1 MNKIFSILSDW
12 SDKLFSTLLER
23 KTRRMEELD
32 KIATAVDEHYK
43 PEKTLTQK
51 INELSEDK
59 LLDIEFGENRDTL
72 YRFNPPL
79 IMNDAHQWKTKAEMY
94 RAKYPVRI
102 RPYIKIKQMEIV
114 QKRWKQR
121 ESNPSCPPATE
132 REEELAIR
140 NERERKRIDESNNA
154 IIAGGLG
161 LPAVIIATDDSNF
174 NRSSDSCDSSSSS
187 SDSYDSGSCDS
198 SSND

>member
-43 PEKTLTQK
+43 PEKTLAQK

-72 YRFNPPL
+72 YRFDPPL

-102 RPYIKIKQMEIV
+102 RPFIKIKQMEIV

-132 REEELAIR
+132 REEEIAIR
-140 NERERKRIDESNNA
+140 IQRERKRRDDANNA

-161 LPAVIIATDDSNF
+161 LPAVIIATDDSSF
-174 NRSSDSCDSSSSS
+174 NRSDDTCDSYS

>member
-1 MNKIFSILSDW
+1 MNKIFSILSNW

-43 PEKTLTQK
+43 PEKTLAQK

-132 REEELAIR
+132 REEEIAIR
-140 NERERKRIDESNNA
+140 NERERKRRDDANNA

-161 LPAVIIATDDSNF
+161 LPAVIIATDDSSF
-174 NRSSDSCDSSSSS
+174 NRSDDTCDSYS

>member
-43 PEKTLTQK
+43 PEKTLAQK

-59 LLDIEFGENRDTL
+59 LLDIEFGENSDTL

-121 ESNPSCPPATE
+121 ESNPSYPPATE
-132 REEELAIR
+132 REEEIAIR
-140 NERERKRIDESNNA
+140 ILRERKRRDDVDNT

>member
-1 MNKIFSILSDW
+1 MNKIFSILSNW

-43 PEKTLTQK
+43 PEKTLAQK

-59 LLDIEFGENRDTL
+59 LLDIEFGENSDTL

-102 RPYIKIKQMEIV
+102 RPYIKIKQMAIV

-121 ESNPSCPPATE
+121 ESNPSYPPATE
-132 REEELAIR
+132 REEEIAIR
-140 NERERKRIDESNNA
+140 ILRERKRRDDVDNT

-161 LPAVIIATDDSNF
+161 LPAVIIATDDSSF
-174 NRSSDSCDSSSSS
+174 NRSDDTCDSYS

>member
-23 KTRRMEELD
+23 KTRRMEELGL
-32 KIATAVDEHYK
+32 IATAVDEHYK
-43 PEKTLTQK
+43 PEKTLAQK

-102 RPYIKIKQMEIV
+102 RPFIKIKQMEIV

-121 ESNPSCPPATE
+121 ESNPSYPPATE
-132 REEELAIR
+132 REEEIAMQMLR
-140 NERERKRIDESNNA
+140 RIHRHDDVDNT
-154 IIAGGLG
+154 IIAGDLG
-161 LPAVIIATDDSNF
+161 LPAVIIATDDSSF

>member
-102 RPYIKIKQMEIV
+102 RPYIKIKQMAIV

-121 ESNPSCPPATE
+121 ESNPSYPPATE
-132 REEELAIR
+132 REEEIAIR
-140 NERERKRIDESNNA
+140 NERERKRRDDVDNT

>member
-102 RPYIKIKQMEIV
+102 RPYIKIKQMAIV

-121 ESNPSCPPATE
+121 ESNPSYPPATE
-132 REEELAIR
+132 REEEIAIR
-140 NERERKRIDESNNA
+140 NERERKRIDESNNV

-161 LPAVIIATDDSNF
+161 LPAVIIATDDSSF
-174 NRSSDSCDSSSSS
+174 NRSSDSCDSSSS

>member
-23 KTRRMEELD
+23 KTRRMEELGL
-32 KIATAVDEHYK
+32 IATAVDEHYK

-102 RPYIKIKQMEIV
+102 RPYIKIKQMAIV

-121 ESNPSCPPATE
+121 ESNPSYPPATE

>member
-1 MNKIFSILSDW
+1 MNKIFSILSNW

-43 PEKTLTQK
+43 PEKTLAQK

-121 ESNPSCPPATE
+121 ESNPSCRSATE

-161 LPAVIIATDDSNF
+161 LPAVIIATDDSSF
-174 NRSSDSCDSSSSS
+174 NRSDDTCDSYS

>member
-43 PEKTLTQK
+43 PEKTLAQK

-59 LLDIEFGENRDTL
+59 LLDIEFGENSDTL

-140 NERERKRIDESNNA
+140 NERERKRRDDANNA

-161 LPAVIIATDDSNF
+161 LPAVIIATDDSSF
-174 NRSSDSCDSSSSS
+174 NRSDDTCDSYS

>member
-72 YRFNPPL
+72 YQFNTLL

-102 RPYIKIKQMEIV
+102 RPYIKIKQMAIV

-121 ESNPSCPPATE
+121 ESNPSYPPATE

>member
-1 MNKIFSILSDW
+1 MNKIFSILSNW

-43 PEKTLTQK
+43 PEKTLAQK

-59 LLDIEFGENRDTL
+59 LLDIEFGENHDTL

-132 REEELAIR
+132 REKEIAIR
-140 NERERKRIDESNNA
+140 IERERKRRDDANNA

-161 LPAVIIATDDSNF
+161 LPAVIIATDDSSF
-174 NRSSDSCDSSSSS
+174 NRSDDTCGSYS

>member
-102 RPYIKIKQMEIV
+102 RPYIKIKQMVIV
-114 QKRWKQR
+114 QTRWKQR
-121 ESNPSCPPATE
+121 ESNPSYPPATE
-132 REEELAIR
+132 REEEIAIR
-140 NERERKRIDESNNA
+140 NERERKRRDDVDNT

-174 NRSSDSCDSSSSS
+174 NRSSDSCDSSSYS

>member
-1 MNKIFSILSDW
+1 MNKIFSILSNW

-43 PEKTLTQK
+43 PEKTLAQK

-59 LLDIEFGENRDTL
+59 LLDIEFGENSDTL

-140 NERERKRIDESNNA
+140 NERERKRRDDANNA

-161 LPAVIIATDDSNF
+161 LPAVIIATDDSSF
-174 NRSSDSCDSSSSS
+174 NRSDDTCDSYS